1 LVESYWPWEAPGGKE
16 AVTVS
21 KIEEETAVKVTP
33 FLETLDNTQLKMFL
47 DIMNWMVDRGEVP
60 NVKNLLM

>member
-1 LVESYWPWEAPGGKE
+1 M
-16 AVTVS
+16 S